1 MEEGH
6 PMWSAAKASSAQY
19 VVSETTYDYRPSQAD
34 GRHIFEGI
42 EYLSGDALLA
52 MPAGQVE

>member
-1 MEEGH
+1 
-6 PMWSAAKASSAQY
+6 MWSAAKASSAQY

-42 EYLSGDALLA
+42 EYLGGDALLA